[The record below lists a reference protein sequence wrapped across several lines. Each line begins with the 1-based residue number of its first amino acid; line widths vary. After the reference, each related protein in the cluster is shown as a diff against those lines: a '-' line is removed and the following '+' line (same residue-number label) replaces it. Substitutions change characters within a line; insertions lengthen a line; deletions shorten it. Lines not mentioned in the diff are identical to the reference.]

1 METETLD
8 LAGLNAFERG
18 YELGKF
24 CLSNGDISDVLKF
37 IESHSKLACRATI
50 KRPREKIVLSRSGGD
65 AGPIQSAEKILVS
78 DAVELISEL
87 SGFACA
93 IAIGHLEL
101 KKSYLETRNAAAEA
115 ISIAAALSDAIT
127 AKTTTPAKEQ

>member
-8 LAGLNAFERG
+8 LTGLNAFKRG
-18 YELGKF
+18 YEIGKF
-24 CLSNGDISDVLKF
+24 CLSNGDTSDVLKF
-37 IESHSKLACRATI
+37 IECHTKQACRATT

-78 DAVELISEL
+78 DAVERISEL

-93 IAIGHLEL
+93 IAVGHLEL
-101 KKSYLETRNAAAEA
+101 KKSCLETRNVAAEA
-115 ISIAAALSDAIT
+115 ISIAAALSAEIS
-127 AKTTTPAKEQ
+127 AKTTTPAKE